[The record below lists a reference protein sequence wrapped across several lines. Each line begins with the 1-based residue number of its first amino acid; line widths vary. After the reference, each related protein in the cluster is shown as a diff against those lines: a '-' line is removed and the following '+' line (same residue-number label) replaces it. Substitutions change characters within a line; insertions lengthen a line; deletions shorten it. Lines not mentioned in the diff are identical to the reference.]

1 MKLQFKLAG
10 SIAACILVLILGI
23 GIGSVFVPPQDIIKI
38 IFSKI
43 TQKEISCIESTFV
56 AIVWNVRLPRVLV
69 AFLVRRLPCR
79 KRGRNAKHLK
89 ESLGF
94 FLYNGCFIR
103 RRFGSSSGNF
113 NRIHSSFNTRFY
125 SSSCRNSCRSYYSLR
140 LG

>member
-43 TQKEISCIESTFV
+43 AQKEISCIEPTFV

-69 AFLVRRLPCR
+69 AFLAGGSLAVS
-79 KRGRNAKHLK
+79 GAVMQSILK
-89 ESLGF
+89 NPLASSYTMGV
-94 FLYNGCFIR
+94 
-103 RRFGSSSGNF
+103 SSGAA
-113 NRIHSSFNTRFY
+113 
-125 SSSCRNSCRSYYSLR
+125 
-140 LG
+140 LGAALVILT